1 MNKIPAI
8 LPKDVEVLV
17 DIECGDFSK
26 FAAIEHR
33 MSFFHDLLMRSLLF
47 NKFTTHDFEMNLAE
61 QARLRDHSLFL
72 LKEIADDNQS
82 FVNIWRTPSI
92 TDRFHAELMKV
103 FNGTN
108 VDKDS
113 AIGTTFELLLAAST
127 SKLFTSS
134 NVELASEHYVF
145 DSNVFLQFNYIKG
158 ELASAHFWRNNRFL
172 DVDISFVKLK
182 PVFAALGKVYKP
194 SILTFDGPLRNYYS
208 DKRTEA
214 NQ

>member
-17 DIECGDFSK
+17 DIEADDFSK
-26 FAAIEHR
+26 FAAIAR
-33 MSFFHDLLMRSLLF
+33 SMFFSYDLLIRSLLF
-47 NKFTTHDFEMNLAE
+47 NNFTTHDFEMNLAE

-72 LKEIADDNQS
+72 LKEIVDDNQS
-82 FVNIWRTPSI
+82 FANIWRTPSV

-108 VDKDS
+108 VNKYS

-127 SKLFTSS
+127 SKLFTSC
-134 NVELASEHYVF
+134 NVELASEYYHF
-145 DSNVFLQFNYIKG
+145 DNNVFLQFNYTKG

-182 PVFAALGKVYKP
+182 PIFAALGKVYKP
-194 SILTFDGPLRNYYS
+194 TILTFDGPLRNYYS